1 MDRPL
6 HHLRRVLAAIA
17 NVASPGLADV
27 VQHPGIRRLG
37 RLFHRQKN
45 AAHLDGKRRVD
56 HPADWSLLRQFDS
69 DDRSATD
76 PYRAANSCRRAT
88 RDDGLRGMAAATA
101 AQKHGLER

>member
-6 HHLRRVLAAIA
+6 HRLRRVLAAIA

-27 VQHPGIRRLG
+27 VQYPGIRRLG

-45 AAHLDGKRRVD
+45 AAHLDGRRGVD
-56 HPADWSLLRQFDS
+56 HPADWSLRRQFDP

-76 PYRAANSCRRAT
+76 PYRAVNGRQHAT
-88 RDDGLRGMAAATA
+88 GGGGVLRLAAYTA
-101 AQKHGLER
+101 ARKIGP